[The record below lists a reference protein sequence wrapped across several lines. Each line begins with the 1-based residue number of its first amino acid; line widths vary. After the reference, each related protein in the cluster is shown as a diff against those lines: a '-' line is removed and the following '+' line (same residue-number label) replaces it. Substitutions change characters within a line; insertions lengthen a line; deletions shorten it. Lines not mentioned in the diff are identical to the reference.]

1 METFSLSALIEAMT
15 FDKKKKDDVITFI
28 LLKSIGESFI
38 HKKAIPDAVIE
49 TVWRAGGAR

>member
-1 METFSLSALIEAMT
+1 MM

-38 HKKAIPDAVIE
+38 HKNPIPDAVIE